1 MVDRESR
8 MFRRLGLILTI
19 FPLLLAAQQST
30 APAQLTIETIAKGDL
45 TGRLPQSIQWS
56 PDGSK
61 VTYIQRDE
69 AGEHGELWSVDTAT
83 GEKSVLVS
91 ANKMAS
97 LAPASTKINER
108 EREWRTRYGV
118 AAYHW
123 SPNSKYLLFDSN
135 GQFWLYSFETG
146 TGIEITSSPEGSA
159 DPKFSPD
166 GKNLAYVRKHDLWVR
181 PLPDGDERQLTKR
194 NDDTQE
200 DQLNGEVD
208 WVYAEELDVRSNYF
222 WSPDGKQIAFLQMDE
237 KRVPTYP
244 ITDYGAVH
252 AKADDQK
259 YPQPG
264 DPNPAVRVGVIEVGS
279 GHVRWINLPETEDA
293 YIPRFGWVKPGVLWV
308 QVLNRAQNK
317 LVLYFV
323 EAKNGQARHVLTET
337 SDVWVGER
345 EEMYWFKS
353 GDRFLLPS
361 WRDGHTHLYL
371 YSYNKENPLGAEVKL
386 EAQVTKGD
394 FEVSKTVYVDE
405 AAGLVYFTAN
415 AESPIQ
421 WQLYS
426 AKLDGSDM
434 KPVLKDTGTHDVS
447 FGSKPDVFV
456 DNYSALMKP
465 PQLSLCHTTGQ
476 CTSFWQSND
485 ISGLHLNP
493 PQILKLKA
501 SDGSTELFAELF
513 MPLGTMDTNAR
524 MPVLMNPY
532 GGPGA
537 QLVRDAWSR
546 SLLFQ
551 EYLAKKGFAVLIIDN
566 RGMAGRSR
574 DFQAVVKG
582 RFGKTELADQLAALD
597 QVLKRVPMLDP
608 KRIGWFGASYGGY
621 MTLYAMTHSDRISA
635 GVSIAPVTDWRLY
648 DSIYTERYLGLPK
661 DNEQGYRDSSPT
673 NDADKLHGALII
685 AHGTSDDNVHVIN
698 TVQMTQAL
706 IKGAKQVGIML
717 YPAQTHGVTGFAAT
731 SNLYHL
737 IEDHF
742 TRELKTALPPV
753 NGGQAQ

>member
-1 MVDRESR
+1 MLRKV
-8 MFRRLGLILTI
+8 GLVLI
-19 FPLLLAAQQST
+19 FPLILAAQQSPT
-30 APAQLTIETIAKGDL
+30 AAQLTIESIAKGGL
-45 TGRLPQSIQWS
+45 TGQLPQSVQWS

-61 VTYIQRDE
+61 VTFIQRDE
-69 AGEHGELWSVDTAT
+69 AGEHGELWSVDAAT

-91 ANKMAS
+91 ATKMAS
-97 LAPASTKINER
+97 LAPSDKKINER
-108 EREWRTRYGV
+108 EREWRSRYGV

-146 TGIEITSSPEGSA
+146 TGVEITSSPEPSS

-166 GKNLAYVRKHDLWVR
+166 GKSLVYLRKHDLWVR
-181 PLPDGDERQLTKR
+181 SLPDGEERQLTKHT
-194 NDDTQE
+194 DDNQE
-200 DQLNGEVD
+200 DMLNGEVD

-222 WSPDGKQIAFLQMDE
+222 WSPDGKQIVFLQMDE

-244 ITDYGAVH
+244 IVDYSAVH

-264 DPNPAVRVGVIEVGS
+264 DPNPAVRVGVIDVGS
-279 GHVRWINLPETEDA
+279 GHVRWINLPETDDA
-293 YIPRFGWVKPGVLWV
+293 YIPRFGWLKPGVLWV

-371 YSYNKENPLGAEVKL
+371 YSYNKDNPTSADAKL
-386 EAQVTKGD
+386 EAQITKGD
-394 FEVSKTVYVDE
+394 FEVTKTNSVDE
-405 AAGLVYFTAN
+405 GVGVVYFTAN
-415 AESPIQ
+415 ADDAIQ
-421 WQLYS
+421 RQLYS
-426 AKLDGSDM
+426 AKLDGTDM
-434 KPVLKDTGTHDVS
+434 KPVLKDAGTHDAT

-456 DNYSALMKP
+456 DNYSAFVKP
-465 PQLSLCHTTGQ
+465 PQLSLCHTNGD
-476 CTSFWQSND
+476 CKSFWESKD
-485 ISGLHLNP
+485 IGALNLDP
-493 PQILKLKA
+493 PQVLKLKA
-501 SDGSTELFAELF
+501 ADGTTTLYGELF
-513 MPLGTMDTNAR
+513 MPIGATDTNAR
-524 MPVLMNPY
+524 FPVLMNPY
-532 GGPGA
+532 GGPGV
-537 QLVRDAWSR
+537 QNVRDMWTR
-546 SLLFQ
+546 SVLWQ
-551 EYLAKKGFAVLIIDN
+551 EYLARKGFAVLVVDN

-582 RFGKTELADQLAALD
+582 RFGKAELEDQLAALD
-597 QVLKRVPMLDP
+597 QVLKQEPTLDA

-661 DNEQGYRDSSPT
+661 DNDQGYKDSSPT
-673 NDADKLHGALII
+673 NDADKLHGTLVI

-706 IKGAKQVGIML
+706 IKGAKQTDIML
-717 YPAQTHGVTGFAAT
+717 YPAQTHGVNGFAAT

-742 TRELKTALPPV
+742 TRELKPPEPPSEK
-753 NGGQAQ
+753 GQAQ